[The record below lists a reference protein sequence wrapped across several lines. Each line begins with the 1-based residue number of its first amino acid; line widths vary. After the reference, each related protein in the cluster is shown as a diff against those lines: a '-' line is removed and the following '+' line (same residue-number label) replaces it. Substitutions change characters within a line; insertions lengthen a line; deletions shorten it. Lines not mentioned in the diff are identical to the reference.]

1 MTSADI
7 KRLWREEAL
16 GSVPPDIASVQER
29 SAAFFR
35 TLVRRNRIEYAAA
48 AVVVFALGIQL
59 RFETSPIIQI
69 GELFLMA
76 AAIYVV
82 WQLRLRAS
90 PKAAPIAPTLPEAID
105 HLRAEFARQR
115 DALLHLWDWYML
127 PFVPGFALVFIGRA
141 IAPAAGSSS
150 GRTGG
155 AVAAIVVVL
164 VFVFVWRVNRAA
176 AHKLGAA
183 IDELDGMRE
192 DIQ

>member
-7 KRLWREEAL
+7 KRLWQDEAL
-16 GSVPPDIASVQER
+16 GSVPPDIESVQER

-35 TLVRRNRIEYAAA
+35 TIVRRNRIEYTAA
-48 AVVVFALGIQL
+48 AVVVLALGIQMW
-59 RFETSPIIQI
+59 FETSPVVRT

-115 DALLHLWDWYML
+115 DALLHVWDWYML
-127 PFVPGFALVFIGRA
+127 PFVPGFALVFVGRA
-141 IAPAAGSSS
+141 VGSAAWLSLGW
-150 GRTGG
+150 
-155 AVAAIVVVL
+155 VATVVIVL
-164 VFVFVWRVNRAA
+164 VFAFVWRVNRTAA
-176 AHKLGAA
+176 RKLVTA
-183 IDELDGMRE
+183 IDDLDAMERELE
-192 DIQ
+192 C